1 MHSQTIWSVKYSML
15 LEEHV
20 LISSFF
26 KCLDSLRLREFLTI
40 FAQSSIP
47 DLALLV
53 EVNTWK
59 LIPGWSKILS
69 EFYLAEWC
77 VSKLR
82 NLSVLRSSLDFLDFE
97 FAARIGGR
105 AVSKNWENW
114 NNNSQQ
120 PHFGICNV
128 LWEGKWRKD
137 QWKSRADEKVD
148 IFLRK

>member
-20 LISSFF
+20 LISSFL
-26 KCLDSLRLREFLTI
+26 KCLDSLRLCEFLTI

-97 FAARIGGR
+97 FAARIDDR
-105 AVSKNWENW
+105 AVSKN
-114 NNNSQQ
+114 S
-120 PHFGICNV
+120 
-128 LWEGKWRKD
+128 K
-137 QWKSRADEKVD
+137 
-148 IFLRK
+148 LRKFE

>member
-1 MHSQTIWSVKYSML
+1 MIGTTSSIWTMCKMEAIWKWESWRLKRPWLIHLPCHIHQELYAFPNL
-15 LEEHV
+15 LKCK
-20 LISSFF
+20 IQSSSFLF
-26 KCLDSLRLREFLTI
+26 YCLDSPRLREFLTI

-97 FAARIGGR
+97 FAARIDDR
-105 AVSKNWENW
+105 AVSKN
-114 NNNSQQ
+114 S
-120 PHFGICNV
+120 
-128 LWEGKWRKD
+128 K
-137 QWKSRADEKVD
+137 
-148 IFLRK
+148 LRKFE